1 MDVKDIRL
9 FRKSVREAIQR
20 AKDINVLLEDEK
32 VLEYIRLINGSPEKK
47 ALEDIRGIIKEIL
60 PSFKVRRSNGIYVCT
75 AAFDE
80 DARSPVRHFFKPSTP
95 SVDCRRYKDIETQ
108 QEVIAGSSVTMLGI
122 REFETINTVLNPFDA
137 MNDDPRHAENGYN
150 DVRLD
155 FFEACYK
162 KPQSEAVAMIKG
174 KYPSIGNRSGRA

>member
-9 FRKSVREAIQR
+9 FRKSVREALQR
-20 AKDINVLLEDEK
+20 AKDINALLEDEK

-80 DARSPVRHFFKPSTP
+80 DAHSPVKTF
-95 SVDCRRYKDIETQ
+95 
-108 QEVIAGSSVTMLGI
+108 
-122 REFETINTVLNPFDA
+122 
-137 MNDDPRHAENGYN
+137 
-150 DVRLD
+150 
-155 FFEACYK
+155 
-162 KPQSEAVAMIKG
+162 
-174 KYPSIGNRSGRA
+174 